1 MNSNSQAEKQ
11 CFSCMINIQQSEYFT
26 NQKINNKIL
35 SSPFS
40 NIYMYFS
47 IEIGVSLGF
56 FLSLVSIFFLSL
68 NEVNTNCF
76 IKALQWD

>member
-11 CFSCMINIQQSEYFT
+11 CFSCMINIQPSEYFT

-56 FLSLVSIFFLSL
+56 FYPLSL
-68 NEVNTNCF
+68 NF
-76 IKALQWD
+76 SFL